1 MVIVYDFGLYRDLQ
15 LQRISMLLELGGLT
29 VNWEEYIQIWDTSWI
44 QLVDIRQHVIRRQ
57 SKQQHLLPASSF
69 IFVVRGQGA
78 VWLDGDRYQL
88 ERFFVLHAGKGSNI
102 RFEVGHEDVTYY
114 YVLYR
119 GTISTKASKSI
130 LKSYHINNPFQLQY
144 ACKPI
149 SPVVLYRHMESMYEE
164 WNRRPAMAMERF
176 QAKIQFYQFVYTL
189 VQQLQLQ
196 GVAPKETDLVE
207 QIIQYI
213 HKHYNEPISLESM
226 AEVWNYSIQ
235 YLSRQFK
242 RRTGRSPIEYVI
254 QTRMAKAKELLI
266 QTDATVQEIAVNV
279 GYSDVFYFTRLFKK
293 QVGTTPVQ
301 YKNKVKTGLIVS
313 DSPWQ
318 EFLSSMG
325 KYCSPCY
332 IDDDNHY
339 QLKLEGDKQML
350 KGIETKKGLMLMLVL
365 TLLLAACGNG
375 NTSRNSNLG
384 AEPTQGTPSNQAVEK
399 TGLRKIA
406 TVMGDVNVPAN
417 PQRVVVDW
425 DLGPVLAV
433 GVIPVGASNT
443 QLEYSQFLKPFLDET
458 VQDIGAEGSISFEKV
473 LELAPDVII
482 TWNKDAYS
490 NYSKI
495 APTVLFDTSKYAT
508 IQEEITAMGEI
519 LDREE
524 EAKHFV
530 ADFEKRKIAARDK
543 IKNAIANDATIS
555 IVDYITVE
563 KFLMVIGNLGER
575 GGRATYDILGMNP
588 TPKVQSEIID
598 KEMSRVEVSW
608 ETVNDYV
615 GDYVIVLTV
624 KDKAPPKLP
633 ATWKML
639 DAVKNN
645 RVIEIDMEKYFAAD
659 SYSSLLQAEDIA
671 DKISKLASSK

>member
-1 MVIVYDFGLYRDLQ
+1 
-15 LQRISMLLELGGLT
+15 MLLALGGLT

-44 QLVDIRQHVIRRQ
+44 QLADIRQHVIRRQ
-57 SKQQHLLPASSF
+57 RKQQHLLPASSF
-69 IFVVRGQGA
+69 IFVVQGQGTI
-78 VWLDGDRYQL
+78 WLDGVRHPL
-88 ERFFVLHAGKGSNI
+88 ERFFILHAGKGSTI
-102 RFEVGHEDVTYY
+102 KLEAGHEDVTYY
-114 YVLYR
+114 YILYR
-119 GTISTKASKSI
+119 GSIHTKASKAI
-130 LKSYHINNPFQLQY
+130 LKAYHINNPFQLQY
-144 ACKPI
+144 ACKPHA
-149 SPVVLYRHMESMYEE
+149 PVVLYRHMESMYEE
-164 WNRRPAMAMERF
+164 WNRRQIKERF
-176 QAKIQFYQFVYTL
+176 QAKIQFYQFVHTL
-189 VQQLQLQ
+189 VDQLQLQ
-196 GVAPKETDLVE
+196 GVAPKDTDVVE
-207 QIIQYI
+207 QIVQYI
-213 HKHYNEPISLESM
+213 HQRYHEPISLESM

-235 YLSRQFK
+235 HLSKQFK

-254 QTRMAKAKELLI
+254 QTRIAKAKELLI
-266 QTDATVQEIAVNV
+266 QTDATVQEIAINV

-293 QVGTTPVQ
+293 QVGSTPIQ
-301 YKNKVKTGLIVS
+301 YKNKAKTGLVVS

-325 KYCSPCY
+325 KNTSACY
-332 IDDDNHY
+332 IDYDNHY
-339 QLKLEGDKQML
+339 RIKGEGDTLML
-350 KGIETKKGLMLMLVL
+350 QGTKKTIGVTLMLVL

-375 NTSRNSNLG
+375 NTSSNNHPL
-384 AEPTQGTPSNQAVEK
+384 AESTQNTPSNQAIEQ

-417 PQRVVVDW
+417 PERVVVDW

-433 GVIPVGASNT
+433 GVTPVGASNT

-473 LELAPDVII
+473 VELAPDIII

-495 APTVLFDTSKYAT
+495 APTVVFDTSQYAT

-524 EAKHFV
+524 EAKQFV
-530 ADFEKRKIAARDK
+530 ADFEKRKIAAREK
-543 IKNAIANDATIS
+543 IKNAIARDATIS
-555 IVDYITVE
+555 IVDYITVD
-563 KFLMVIGNLGER
+563 KFLMVIGDMGER
-575 GGRATYDILGMNP
+575 GGRAAYDILGMKP

-615 GDYVIVLTV
+615 GDYVIILTV
-624 KDKAPPKLP
+624 KDKKPPKLP
-633 ATWKML
+633 ATWTSL

-645 RVIEIDMEKYFAAD
+645 RIIEIDMEKYFAAD

-671 DKISKLASSK
+671 DKISKLVSTK